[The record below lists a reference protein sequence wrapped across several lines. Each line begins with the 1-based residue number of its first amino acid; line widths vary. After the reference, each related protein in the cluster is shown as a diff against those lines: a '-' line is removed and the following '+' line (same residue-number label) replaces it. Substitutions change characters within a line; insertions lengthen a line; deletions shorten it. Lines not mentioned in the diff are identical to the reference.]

1 MLSKSTPSPGA
12 STVTSNVKSIVVPTG
27 TSRPVQVITFPAAV
41 PPIVILAISL
51 KPLGTLS
58 STATPVA
65 SLSPSFVSCIVNV
78 ITSPTL
84 GASLLTNLIK
94 LISTTCG
101 STGSSSASSSSSGSA
116 PESLGLSSSD
126 PTMPSP
132 SVSGSLPGSESGSN

>member
-12 STVTSNVKSIVVPTG
+12 STVTSNVRSTLPPTG
-27 TSRPVQVITFPAAV
+27 ISRPAHVIVEPAAV
-41 PPIVILAISL
+41 PSLLTLAIPL

-58 STATPVA
+58 STDTPVA
-65 SLSPSFVSCIVNV
+65 SLGPSLLTVIVNV
-78 ITSPTL
+78 MTSPTL
-84 GASLLTNLIK
+84 GSGLSTILIK